1 MCPTNFLALF
11 DLAAGWR
18 FDEIFV
24 SDLCFL
30 FLCFSLFIL
39 VERTQEVIL
48 ILSKQQ
54 CNIPASLPQETLC
67 KDFFLTKFN
76 HLC

>member
-1 MCPTNFLALF
+1 MCPMNFLALF

-39 VERTQEVIL
+39 VERTQK
-48 ILSKQQ
+48 LS
-54 CNIPASLPQETLC
+54 
-67 KDFFLTKFN
+67 
-76 HLC
+76 